1 MKHGVHPKVASERRG
16 QADMTLTLTT
26 TGPVLP
32 QMHADAA
39 GGGHGRVCRDAHGIK
54 RARVTSA

>member
-32 QMHADAA
+32 QMQQAA
-39 GGGHGRVCRDAHGIK
+39 AMVASAVTRTASRE
-54 RARVTSA
+54 RA